1 MGYNIRGANPIQ
13 KGTRMKKRHILMPL
27 AASAMMLPLTANAC
41 TSNCCEPCVQPACC
55 TAEVLGAYDETPVFQ
70 LTGFSQITAA
80 DEIFRQVNAYR
91 AQHGLSALK
100 RDPLLEQA
108 AAVRASEISQKFSHT
123 RPDGS
128 SWSTVSGRAFGEN
141 IARGHRTADKAMA
154 AWMTSSG
161 HRANILRGS
170 FGSIGIAAVQING
183 VMHWV
188 QLFGR

>member
-1 MGYNIRGANPIQ
+1 
-13 KGTRMKKRHILMPL
+13 MKKRYFPLPLAAAALLMPL
-27 AASAMMLPLTANAC
+27 TAHAC
-41 TSNCCEPCVQPACC
+41 ADTCC
-55 TAEVLGAYDETPVFQ
+55 TACNVPLCCTTESVNNSSEAFFLPM
-70 LTGFSQITAA
+70 SQTTASAA
-80 DEIFRQVNAYR
+80 DEIFRQTNAYR
-91 AQHGLSALK
+91 AQNGLSPLR

-108 AAVRASEISQKFSHT
+108 AAVRAEEIARRFSHT

-128 SWSTVSGRAFGEN
+128 HWSTVSAAAAGEN

-170 FGSIGIAAVQING
+170 FTSIGVAAVQING
-183 VMHWV
+183 VMHYV